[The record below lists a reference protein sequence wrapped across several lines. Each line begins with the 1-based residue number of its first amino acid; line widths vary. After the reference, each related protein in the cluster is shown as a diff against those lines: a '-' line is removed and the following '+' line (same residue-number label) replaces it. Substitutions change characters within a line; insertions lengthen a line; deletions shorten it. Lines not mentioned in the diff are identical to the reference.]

1 MTRTAL
7 ATGVAKGGV
16 TLLLAGVVAAL
27 AVHVSARWFG
37 LPIVGGTAVAQ
48 LLFIWLGIGG
58 LAVLAT
64 GEGGREPYWRQL
76 TFSLV
81 LAFAAIRFGWGAV
94 QAGSVI
100 GGTEA
105 VTGIPQWVR
114 YAGAAAIAGGAC
126 VVAWIGHWSRAVGV
140 VAGAAL
146 ALMLPPLPVSF
157 AAVGFV
163 ALLTLRCPPALAL
176 LSAGAAADLGLSDPA
191 YAQTVMRGLNLSVL
205 LAVPLFILA
214 AGCLVAS
221 GLAGQLVE
229 LAQHV
234 TRHRRTAMAEAN
246 VLASGLFGGFSG
258 SSLADAALGG
268 RLLVPAMVRAGYAGK
283 TAVALTASA
292 SLLPNILPPSI
303 ALLLAAA
310 VTNQSVA
317 ALWLAGIGAGAIL
330 GLLLWGTARLLP
342 PKGSPVSTGSDMKKR
357 PSWGIALAPLLGIA
371 LILVGLR
378 GGFVTATE
386 AGLVAVFAA
395 LGHGLATAGHR
406 AMLSAFTI
414 AAEQTARI
422 ALLIGAVAPLSFFIA
437 TSGFSPSALLEGFG
451 GWALA
456 LLVLGVALVAGTVLD
471 VGAGI
476 LLLLPILLPQ
486 LVSAGFDPLQAT
498 VALTVVMLAG
508 GLTPPVGLLVL
519 TVAQVSAQ
527 PPAWIAVLP
536 FLALILLAA
545 LLLLAIPPLTL
556 WLPTRL

>member
-1 MTRTAL
+1 MTRTAVVT
-7 ATGVAKGGV
+7 AAAKGGV

-27 AVHVSARWFG
+27 AVHVCARWFG
-37 LPIVGGTAVAQ
+37 LPIVGGAAVAQ

-58 LAVLAT
+58 LAVFAA
-64 GEGGREPYWRQL
+64 GEGGSQPNWRQFGL
-76 TFSLV
+76 SFI
-81 LAFAAIRFGWGAV
+81 LAFAAIRLGWGAV
-94 QAGSVI
+94 QAGSMI

-105 VTGIPQWVR
+105 VTGLAQWVR
-114 YAGAAAIAGGAC
+114 YAGAGAIAGSAC
-126 VVAWIGHWSRAVGV
+126 IVACIGHWSRVVGV
-140 VAGAAL
+140 LAGAAL
-146 ALMLPPLPVSF
+146 ALILPPLPFYAAAIGF
-157 AAVGFV
+157 AA
-163 ALLTLRCPPALAL
+163 LLALRCPPALAL
-176 LSAGAAADLGLSDPA
+176 LSAGTTADLGLSEPA
-191 YAQTVMRGLNLSVL
+191 FAQTILRGLNLSVL

-221 GLAGQLVE
+221 GLAGRLVD
-229 LAQHV
+229 LAQHL

-268 RLLVPAMVRAGYAGK
+268 RLLVPAMVQAGYGSK

-292 SLLPNILPPSI
+292 SLLPNILPPSL

-317 ALWLAGIGAGAIL
+317 ALWLAGVGAGATL
-330 GLLLWGTARLLP
+330 GLLLWGATRLVP
-342 PKGSPVSTGSDMKKR
+342 PTGSALGAAVKTEER
-357 PSWGIALAPLLGIA
+357 PSWGVALAPLLGIA

-386 AGLVAVFAA
+386 AGLVAVLAA
-395 LGHGLATAGHR
+395 LGHGLATTGPK
-406 AMLSAFTI
+406 AMVAAFT
-414 AAEQTARI
+414 AAADQTARI

-451 GWALA
+451 GWTLA

-476 LLLLPILLPQ
+476 LLLLPLLLPQ
-486 LVSAGFDPLQAT
+486 LMSAGFDPLQAT

-527 PPAWIAVLP
+527 PPAWVAVLP
-536 FLALILLAA
+536 YLALILLAA
-545 LLLLAIPPLTL
+545 LLILAIPALTL